1 MIGLRQRG
9 RPVFILMIALA
20 LLIAFPIHA
29 ALAALVDTEAAADS
43 VVRGSDARAR
53 LNHYLARGDVQAALR
68 AQGID
73 PLEAEA
79 RVASL
84 TDAEIDQLASRLDEL
99 PAGGVLGFVILVL
112 VIVLLVF
119 LILKVAK

>member
-1 MIGLRQRG
+1 MIVLRRKG
-9 RPVFILMIALA
+9 RPVHILMLALA
-20 LLIAFPIHA
+20 VLVAIPYQA
-29 ALAALVDTEAAADS
+29 ALAALVDTEAAADAAS
-43 VVRGSDARAR
+43 ANSARAR
-53 LNHYLARGDVQAALR
+53 LNAVLERGDVQTALR

-73 PLEAEA
+73 PAEAEA
-79 RVASL
+79 RVAGL
-84 TDAEIDQLASRLDEL
+84 TDAEINQIASRLDEL

>member
-1 MIGLRQRG
+1 
-9 RPVFILMIALA
+9 MIALA

-43 VVRGSDARAR
+43 VRGSDARAR

-119 LILKVAK
+119 LILKVAR

>member
-1 MIGLRQRG
+1 MIDLRQRG

-20 LLIAFPIHA
+20 LLVAIPIHA
-29 ALAALVDTEAAADS
+29 ALAALVDTEAAVDS
-43 VVRGSDARAR
+43 ARGSDARAR
-53 LNHYLARGDVQAALR
+53 LNHYLARGDVQTALR

-84 TDAEIDQLASRLDEL
+84 TDAEIDQIAGRLDEL

-112 VIVLLVF
+112 IIVLLVF
-119 LILKVAK
+119 VILKVAR

>member
-1 MIGLRQRG
+1 MINLRRKG
-9 RPVFILMIALA
+9 RPVFILMTVLA
-20 LLIAFPIHA
+20 LLISVPFQAAF
-29 ALAALVDTEAAADS
+29 AALVDTEAAMEP
-43 VVRGSDARAR
+43 VRGDDARAR
-53 LNHYLARGDVQAALR
+53 LQQYLARGDVQAALR

-73 PLEAEA
+73 PVEAEA

-84 TDAEIDQLASRLDEL
+84 TDAEITQIASRLDEL

-119 LILKVAK
+119 VILKVAK

>member
-9 RPVFILMIALA
+9 RPAFILMIALA

-29 ALAALVDTEAAADS
+29 ALAALVDTEAAVDS
-43 VVRGSDARAR
+43 VRGSDARTR
-53 LNHYLARGDVQAALR
+53 LNHYLARGDFQAALR

-84 TDAEIDQLASRLDEL
+84 TDAELDQIAGRLDEL
-99 PAGGVLGFVILVL
+99 PAGGVLGFVVLVL

-119 LILKVAK
+119 VILKVAR